1 MLAQAYVSTHGLLV
15 GAASGRAARAGHPC
29 ANASETNP
37 LGSSR
42 WAERY
47 HFHCQPK
54 PMYRVTVGWWE
65 PRPDTLLGWTS
76 GRQCLR
82 NKKDYKLI
90 KPILNSR
97 CDTNFTKTQRIC
109 HNPAQTRTNGPGY
122 VMFYK
127 FSRWPSPLK
136 VQGPNPALA
145 VAVLR
150 AYIPDSRTSGP
161 PRSHRPP
168 VNLCFSLQQPSEQ
181 GILRIKCHRHPPKP
195 GYSTL
200 LYCHFSKALSHHI
213 Y

>member
-1 MLAQAYVSTHGLLV
+1 
-15 GAASGRAARAGHPC
+15 
-29 ANASETNP
+29 
-37 LGSSR
+37 
-42 WAERY
+42 
-47 HFHCQPK
+47 
-54 PMYRVTVGWWE
+54 MYRVTVGWWE

-122 VMFYK
+122 VMLYK

-150 AYIPDSRTSGP
+150 AYIPDSRTYEP

-168 VNLCFSLQQPSEQ
+168 VNLCFSLQQLSRTGERGFFQSPEISTPPFLSTEILMCNGRSFLPAPSAESS
-181 GILRIKCHRHPPKP
+181 I
-195 GYSTL
+195 
-200 LYCHFSKALSHHI
+200 
-213 Y
+213 